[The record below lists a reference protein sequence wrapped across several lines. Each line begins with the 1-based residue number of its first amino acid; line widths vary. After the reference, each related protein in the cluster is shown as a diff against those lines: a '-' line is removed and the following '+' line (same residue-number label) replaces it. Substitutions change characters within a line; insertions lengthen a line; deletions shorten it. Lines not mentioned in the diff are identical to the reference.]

1 MAGKARRAAARQSQ
15 LNRRKKKGQRGP
27 SGIPSTAPA
36 SNGQSLV
43 NGSAEAAAIEGTV
56 DDGVPVAA
64 APIRHA
70 PSRRDATVAR
80 PGRTGAAP
88 RIRGE
93 RPAAYNYVGAE
104 LRRIAVLSASVVAV
118 LIVLGIVL

>member
-56 DDGVPVAA
+56 RRRGSGGRSANQA
-64 APIRHA
+64 CAFTKRRHGCQA
-70 PSRRDATVAR
+70 GPDRR
-80 PGRTGAAP
+80 GAADP
-88 RIRGE
+88 RRAAL
-93 RPAAYNYVGAE
+93 RPITTLGPSF
-104 LRRIAVLSASVVAV
+104 AVSQFFRHPLSRS
-118 LIVLGIVL
+118 